1 MQNLLHQHARPQ
13 QTDDPVQRAS
23 GLPSTIGVIIDRIDQ
38 ATHTVPTFQD
48 RDGTTILPAWDDFG
62 KFQSWLDNGGK
73 SFVDA
78 KGVSNMLVM
87 GFDRDT
93 LIAQIRT
100 RGSFEIHFCPP
111 PGHLTGPPERRF
123 HFPSAQVVAQPSVQP
138 VATPE
143 QQASFLKAVADHDLE
158 RAAALLKD
166 IPSLVTSKGEKGWT
180 ALHTAACNGH
190 MDLVDL
196 LLANNADVNAKDDI
210 FVSDMPAVFP
220 STPGDSTP
228 LHFAAFWGHLDV
240 AKLLL
245 ANRADANAKNSDG
258 RTPLGSAESMG
269 RHGVA
274 DLLRQHGGHP

>member
-1 MQNLLHQHARPQ
+1 M
-13 QTDDPVQRAS
+13 
-23 GLPSTIGVIIDRIDQ
+23 
-38 ATHTVPTFQD
+38 
-48 RDGTTILPAWDDFG
+48 
-62 KFQSWLDNGGK
+62 
-73 SFVDA
+73 
-78 KGVSNMLVM
+78 
-87 GFDRDT
+87 
-93 LIAQIRT
+93 
-100 RGSFEIHFCPP
+100 
-111 PGHLTGPPERRF
+111 
-123 HFPSAQVVAQPSVQP
+123 
-138 VATPE
+138 
-143 QQASFLKAVADHDLE
+143 
-158 RAAALLKD
+158 
-166 IPSLVTSKGEKGWT
+166 
-180 ALHTAACNGH
+180 HTAACNGH